1 MSFILHINTS
11 DLRGG
16 AAAIAH
22 QLHQACLRNGLDS
35 RMAVGFKLGN
45 DPTVHVLQN
54 DCERSMY
61 SRTLLRVSKVFDRLQ
76 GRVRGASKL
85 KRFLE
90 FAAEPLRNFR
100 ILRGMEDF
108 DFPGTPQI
116 LTGPKPAVVHC
127 HNLHG
132 GYFDLNVLTQLSQ
145 TVPVILTLHDC
156 WLLSGHCAHSL
167 DCEKWKT
174 GCGDCPYLSVYP
186 AVHRDQTSF
195 NWKRKRKILQR
206 SSLYV
211 AAPSQWLIDKVSNSI
226 LADAVLDMR
235 LIPHGVDTS
244 IFRPGDRRLAR
255 KKIGVAEDSMIL
267 VSVGNRLRSN
277 EFKDFKTLHS
287 AFEMLARRNPEQKF
301 VLLAVGEE
309 GRPEVVERS
318 EMRFIRYLIGPTDM
332 VSYYQAADL
341 YVHSAKADTFPTT
354 VLEALACGVPVV
366 ATDVGGI
373 PEQIRTTDMPTGM
386 LVKMSDS
393 ESMCRSFEQLLFDRQ
408 LRLNMGVNAAT
419 DAAQRFTAER
429 MQSEYLSWYKE
440 MLISDE

>member
-1 MSFILHINTS
+1 
-11 DLRGG
+11 
-16 AAAIAH
+16 
-22 QLHQACLRNGLDS
+22 
-35 RMAVGFKLGN
+35 
-45 DPTVHVLQN
+45 
-54 DCERSMY
+54 
-61 SRTLLRVSKVFDRLQ
+61 
-76 GRVRGASKL
+76 
-85 KRFLE
+85 
-90 FAAEPLRNFR
+90 
-100 ILRGMEDF
+100 
-108 DFPGTPQI
+108 
-116 LTGPKPAVVHC
+116 
-127 HNLHG
+127 
-132 GYFDLNVLTQLSQ
+132 
-145 TVPVILTLHDC
+145 
-156 WLLSGHCAHSL
+156 
-167 DCEKWKT
+167 
-174 GCGDCPYLSVYP
+174 
-186 AVHRDQTSF
+186 
-195 NWKRKRKILQR
+195 
-206 SSLYV
+206 
-211 AAPSQWLIDKVSNSI
+211 
-226 LADAVLDMR
+226 
-235 LIPHGVDTS
+235 
-244 IFRPGDRRLAR
+244 
-255 KKIGVAEDSMIL
+255 
-267 VSVGNRLRSN
+267 LRSN